1 MTDTTEKL
9 VDIGANLTNRRFQ
22 KDLPQVLRRA
32 DEAGVSTILIT
43 GTSMRC
49 SKDAIQLAKRMFSKS
64 NVALLTTVGVHP
76 HDAKDFDE
84 ATSINE
90 MRDMIR
96 ANPGTVVAVGECG
109 LDFNR
114 DFSPRDAQE
123 RVFRAQVELACELQL
138 PLFLHE
144 RDAHATFVSVLQ
156 PFLDSSRLPP
166 VVVHC
171 FTGTE
176 SELRKYISMGFYIG
190 LTGFVCMDSRGF
202 KLRGMAATIPTDKL
216 MIETDAPFMYPY
228 GNNVKMRCEPKDL
241 RAVAQTLAA
250 CYHVTP
256 AEIAAS
262 TTRNATRF
270 FQLEQMRTA
279 RQTSAPANPKHAR
292 SSRNQTHEHGNGVE
306 QKAVVLPVVAAFS
319 PEEEGVIVLDGGN
332 GEGGGQVLRIS
343 VGLASVFGKTI
354 RVHSIRANRKIPG
367 LRNQHVSTIQLAHNL
382 SRSSMEGAQLNST
395 EIKYTGSGTLSAVDG
410 GEFEAR
416 STTGGSVSLMIQ
428 GSLPIMAFSAH
439 PVTLKLSGGTHAGF
453 SPPVDFMQIPL
464 RMLLSRFGIETTLET
479 KSRGFFAGEIGEV
492 AFTVTPVQGNPLSPI
507 DLSVA
512 SNVITRLFARVTVF
526 GASADEAIG
535 QQYVTALKKSLK
547 EALPTLSKDTA
558 TEYELVVEVAKN
570 KSFRARRQDARG
582 RGKGAGAAKAHEKPV
597 VGVLV
602 VVETSTGGI
611 LSVDLSGKD
620 TPDCMALEIGK
631 KVGQMMADGVCVD
644 EHLADNAIV
653 YMALTNGTSRLRVPA
668 KAARTSQHLET
679 ALDIVAQIAGA
690 KVRIREE
697 TTSAVVEV
705 EGIGFTP

>member
-1 MTDTTEKL
+1 MAGTAENL

-22 KDLPQVLRRA
+22 KDLPEVLRRA
-32 DEAGVSTILIT
+32 DEASVSTILIT
-43 GTSMRC
+43 GTSMRG
-49 SKDAIQLAKRMFSKS
+49 SREAIQLATRMYSKS
-64 NVALLTTVGVHP
+64 NVSLFTTVGVHP

-84 ATSINE
+84 TTSINE
-90 MRDMIR
+90 MRDMIA

-114 DFSPRDAQE
+114 DFSPRDIQE
-123 RVFRAQVELACELQL
+123 RVFRTQVELACELQL

-144 RDAHATFVSVLQ
+144 RDAHAAFVSVLQ
-156 PFLDSSRLPP
+156 PFLDTKRLPP

-250 CYHVTP
+250 CYRVTP

-279 RQTSAPANPKHAR
+279 RQASAPANPKRAR
-292 SSRNQTHEHGNGVE
+292 PLRNQSHKHGNEALQE
-306 QKAVVLPVVAAFS
+306 QKDAVLPVEE
-319 PEEEGVIVLDGGN
+319 PRPDEEGVAVLDGGN

-343 VGLASVFGKTI
+343 VGLASVFGIAI
-354 RVHSIRANRKIPG
+354 RVHSIRANRKVPG
-367 LRNQHVSTIQLAHNL
+367 LRNQHVSTIQLARDL

-395 EIKYTGSGTLSAVDG
+395 EIKYSGSGALSAVDG
-410 GEFEAR
+410 GEFEAK

-439 PVTLKLSGGTHAGF
+439 PVTLKLSGGTHGGF
-453 SPPVDFMQIPL
+453 SPPVDFVQIPL
-464 RMLLSRFGIETTLET
+464 QMLLSRFGIETTLET

-492 AFTVTPVQGNPLSPI
+492 TFSVTPVQGKPLAAI

-512 SNVITRLFARVTVF
+512 SNAITKLFARVTVF
-526 GASADEAIG
+526 GASADEVIG

-547 EALPTLSKDTA
+547 EALPTLSKDTT
-558 TEYELVVEVAKN
+558 TEYEIVIEVAKS
-570 KSFRARRQDARG
+570 KSSRARRQDTRG
-582 RGKGAGAAKAHEKPV
+582 RGKGASKAHEKPA

-620 TPDCMALEIGK
+620 TPDYMALEIGK
-631 KVGQMMADGVCVD
+631 KVGQLMADGVCVD

-653 YMALTNGTSRLRVPA
+653 YMALANGTSRLRVPA
-668 KAARTSQHLET
+668 KAARKSQHLET

-690 KVRIREE
+690 KVRTVEE
-697 TTSAVVEV
+697 ATSAVVEV
-705 EGIGFTP
+705 DGIGFMP